1 MNIHSITKPNPTK
14 DRCHMDNEQR
24 NKGFRSFI
32 ASLFAMAILIAV
44 AASCGKGDGKSTTGR
59 GPAGPAGPA
68 EVSVVTITPETTS
81 VSTELSGRVSAYLV
95 ADVRPQVG
103 GIIQKVQFT
112 EGAEVKAGD
121 ILYRIDPALYKA
133 TYDSAK
139 AVLVRAEAALPP
151 AKTKADRYRDLVKS
165 KAISQQDDD
174 EAQSAY
180 KKAQADVL
188 AAKAELQK
196 ARVNLDYTDIKA
208 PISGRIGKSAVT
220 VGALVTAFQATA
232 LSTIQKLDRVY
243 VDVTQSSAELL
254 RMKKSM
260 AAGHLTR
267 SKDGGASVRL
277 ILEDGSEYSA
287 TGSLKFSDVTVDVGT
302 GSVILRS
309 VFPNSGQ
316 TLLPGMFV
324 RAFVEEGRI
333 DNAILVPQQ
342 CVARTAKGEATAM
355 VVGAGDKVEP
365 RILTIERAVGSA
377 WLVSA
382 GLKPGDRV
390 IAEGL
395 QKVKP
400 GDPVKAVPF
409 GAPAGPPKGASEP
422 APAEKP
428 EQADNAGTK

>member
-1 MNIHSITKPNPTK
+1 MN
-14 DRCHMDNEQR
+14 NEKQTQGLR
-24 NKGFRSFI
+24 TLI
-32 ASLFAMAILIAV
+32 APLLAAILLTAL
-44 AASCGKGDGKSTTGR
+44 AASCGKSDGKPAMGHGS
-59 GPAGPAGPA
+59 GPGGPA
-68 EVSVVTITPETTS
+68 EVSVVTLASETA
-81 VSTELSGRVSAYLV
+81 VIETELSGRVSAYLV
-95 ADVRPQVG
+95 ADVRPQVA
-103 GIIQKVQFT
+103 GIIQNVRFT

-121 ILYRIDPALYKA
+121 SLYRIDPALYKA

-139 AVLVRAEAALPP
+139 AVLARAEAALPP
-151 AKTKADRYRDLVKS
+151 AKTKAARYKDLVKS

-174 EAQSAY
+174 EAQAEY
-180 KKAQADVL
+180 KKAEADVL
-188 AAKAELQK
+188 AAKAEVQK
-196 ARVNLDYTDIKA
+196 ARINLEYTDIKA
-208 PISGRIGKSAVT
+208 PISGRIGKSSVT
-220 VGALVTAFQATA
+220 VGALVSAFQAVSLA
-232 LSTIQKLDRVY
+232 TIQKLDPVY

-260 AAGHLTR
+260 AKGQLT
-267 SKDGGASVRL
+267 KAQDGGAKVRL
-277 ILEDGSEYSA
+277 LLEDGSEYTRS
-287 TGSLKFSDVTVDVGT
+287 GSLKFSDVTVESGT

-333 DNAILVPQQ
+333 ENAILVPQQ
-342 CVARTAKGEATAM
+342 CVARTPKGEATAM

-365 RILTIERAVGSA
+365 RMLTIERAVGNT

-400 GDPVKAVPF
+400 GDAVKAVPF
-409 GAPAGPPKGASEP
+409 GTPAAPPAAGS
-422 APAEKP
+422 APEKQ
-428 EQADNAGTK
+428 EKTDNAGTK